1 MVVTIDGPAGSG
13 KSTTARL
20 VAERLGWLYLDTGAM
35 YRALALKV
43 LKKGIS
49 LEDAERISQL
59 AKEVKIELVPSP
71 QGLKVFLDGEEVTK
85 EIRTPEVDRAVSPVC
100 EIKAVRDVLARLQRK
115 FGEKGDLVTD
125 GRDQGTVVFPDADVK
140 FYLTAS
146 LEERAKRR
154 KKDQEG
160 KGIFLSMEE
169 VIRGIKERDRRD
181 SEREHSPLRPA
192 EDAIV
197 VDTTHMSIEE
207 QVEYVLTVI
216 RQKRDFSHG
225 TVSQ

>member
-35 YRALALKV
+35 YRAVALKV
-43 LKKGIS
+43 LRQGIS
-49 LEDAERISQL
+49 FEDTERITQV
-59 AKEVKIELVPSP
+59 AKELKIDLVPS
-71 QGLKVFLDGEEVTK
+71 QEGLKVFLDGEEVTK

-100 EIKAVRDVLARLQRK
+100 EIKAVRDVLVKMQRE
-115 FGEKGDLVTD
+115 FGRHGDLITD
-125 GRDQGTVVFPDADVK
+125 GRDQGTVVFPNADVK

-154 KKDQEG
+154 KKDQEQ
-160 KGIFLSMEE
+160 KGIFLSMDE
-169 VIRGIKERDRRD
+169 VIQGIKERDRRD

-192 EDAIV
+192 KDAIV
-197 VDTTHMSIEE
+197 VDTTHMTIEE
-207 QVEYVLTVI
+207 QVEYVLNVI
-216 RQKRDFSHG
+216 RQKRNVGYG
-225 TVSQ
+225 TLS

>member
-13 KSTTARL
+13 KSSTARL

-43 LKKGIS
+43 LQEGIPV
-49 LEDAERISQL
+49 EDTERIAQL
-59 AKEVKIELVPSP
+59 ANEVKIELVPSSD
-71 QGLKVFLDGEEVTK
+71 GLKVMMDGKEVTK

-100 EIKAVRDVLARLQRK
+100 EVKAVRDVMVKLQRK
-115 FGEKGDLVTD
+115 YGEDSNLVTD

-146 LEERAKRR
+146 LEERR
-154 KKDQEG
+154 KKEQEQ

-169 VIRGIKERDRRD
+169 VIQAIKERDRRD
-181 SEREHSPLRPA
+181 SERAHAPLRPA

-197 VDTTHMSIEE
+197 VDTTRMTLEE
-207 QVEYVLTVI
+207 QVAYVINVI
-216 RQKRDFSHG
+216 QQKMGLSHG
-225 TVSQ
+225 TLSS

>member
-1 MVVTIDGPAGSG
+1 MIVTIDGPAGSG

-20 VAERLGWLYLDTGAM
+20 VAQRLGWLYLDTGAM

-43 LKKGIS
+43 LQKGIPF
-49 LEDAERISQL
+49 DDTERIAQL
-59 AKEVKIELVPSP
+59 ASETKIELVSS
-71 QGLKVFLDGEEVTK
+71 QHGVKVFLDGEEVTE

-100 EIKAVRDVLARLQRK
+100 EIKAVRDVLVKLQRK
-115 FGEKGDLVTD
+115 FGENGNLITD

-154 KKDQEG
+154 KKDQEQ
-160 KGIFLSMEE
+160 KGIFLSMAE
-169 VIRGIKERDRRD
+169 VIRGIQERDKRD
-181 SEREHSPLRPA
+181 SAREYAPLRPA

-197 VDTTHMSIEE
+197 VDTSHMTLEE
-207 QVEYVLTVI
+207 QVEYVLNVI
-216 RQKRDFSHG
+216 RQKMDLSHG
-225 TVSQ
+225 TLSK